1 MKLLALFFLLL
12 QAAPAA
18 AYDRS
23 ELAEFN
29 DLYKTGRYEEA
40 LEGYRSVLAGDPAN
54 PSAWYNAGNALFR
67 LNRPGPAVLNYSRAF
82 ILDPRS
88 PDIRA
93 NLDYALKQ
101 TGQQL
106 VPETVPAALHYVYY
120 MLSDGE
126 LKAAALICFWL
137 ACLAGAAGFLLD
149 GSAPG
154 RAAGRAAAV
163 SAVMTLLALAW
174 LGGRVTTSPFSE
186 GGVVVKQGGA
196 RMLSG
201 PGENFK
207 TYASAPEGRLV
218 RILDAG
224 DDAYYEIGLQ
234 KEGIK
239 GWALKSEIELLTPK
253 RTSK

>member
-1 MKLLALFFLLL
+1 MTLFKALTLLLLAV
-12 QAAPAA
+12 PAA

-40 LEGYRSVLAGDPAN
+40 LEGYRSVLASDPAN
-54 PSAWYNAGNALFR
+54 SAAWYNAGNALFR
-67 LNRPGPAVLNYSRAF
+67 LNRPGQAVLSYSRAF

-106 VPETVPAALHYVYY
+106 VPDAVPAALHYAYY
-120 MLSDGE
+120 MFSDGE
-126 LKAAALICFWL
+126 LKAAALLFFWL

-149 GSAPG
+149 GSGPG
-154 RAAGRAAAV
+154 RAAGRV
-163 SAVMTLLALAW
+163 SAVCAGLMVLALAW

-186 GGVVVKQGGA
+186 SGVVVKQGGT

-239 GWALKSEIELLTPK
+239 GWALKSEIELLAPK